1 MTDKVLEFS
10 DPKAIE
16 DQAREWLL
24 RLDGDTALT
33 TQELA
38 ALRKWTGQSP
48 AHRQELL
55 RIARFWSDAN
65 VLAHLSVPLPK
76 PRVKGL
82 SALVDARRFALVGTV
97 FLLAVALSLGSWL
110 FHERVTGTNGLYA
123 TAVGE
128 QQIRTLADGSI
139 IQLNTGSQVRVDY
152 DRNYRAVYLLR
163 GEAHFTVAHDP
174 AYPFEV
180 YVGVD
185 VIRAVGTAFSVYLK
199 GDEVR
204 VTVSEGRVALASIE
218 HDAPV
223 SNSSPSARTEAG
235 AASRNSS
242 AQFLGSLNS
251 GQSATLNRAVT
262 EVRNLDKTSLERE
275 TAWREGLLVFAGAP
289 LSEVIEQV
297 SRYTPINIEIADAKL
312 RSLPVGGRFKVDD
325 LPAVL
330 DVLESSFNIRVVRPD
345 PQHIVLLARRQ

>member
-1 MTDKVLEFS
+1 
-10 DPKAIE
+10 
-16 DQAREWLL
+16 
-24 RLDGDTALT
+24 
-33 TQELA
+33 
-38 ALRKWTGQSP
+38 
-48 AHRQELL
+48 
-55 RIARFWSDAN
+55 
-65 VLAHLSVPLPK
+65 
-76 PRVKGL
+76 
-82 SALVDARRFALVGTV
+82 
-97 FLLAVALSLGSWL
+97 
-110 FHERVTGTNGLYA
+110 
-123 TAVGE
+123 
-128 QQIRTLADGSI
+128 
-139 IQLNTGSQVRVDY
+139 
-152 DRNYRAVYLLR
+152 
-163 GEAHFTVAHDP
+163 
-174 AYPFEV
+174 
-180 YVGVD
+180 
-185 VIRAVGTAFSVYLK
+185 VGTAFSVYLK

-345 PQHIVLLARRQ
+345 PQHIVLLARGQ